1 MNAHDQLLLCEGVCR
16 QLGIISYHPDVERW
30 RGGRQRT
37 TPKTPETQ
45 SPSQTG
51 GSRSEVEVTASTDAR
66 VPTIRVNLVQSACLL
81 PHQSLVVDVSLA
93 GDGAE
98 LADTY
103 VLEPAELK
111 CGLLVDPA
119 LISVPAD
126 GDACAVLT
134 NPTGC
139 SMVLEEGN
147 SIGEAVP
154 ATLVCPPESTDDQP
168 GAARTQPALRQV
180 QSKSMT
186 WRRNKLAESI
196 KGLVP

>member
-1 MNAHDQLLLCEGVCR
+1 MNAHDQLLFCEGVCR

-111 CGLLVDPA
+111 CGLLVDLPS
-119 LISVPAD
+119 SVSLRM
-126 GDACAVLT
+126 GMRVLSSPTPLAAQWCWKKGTQLGKLCQPLWFVPLRVRMT
-134 NPTGC
+134 NHEPSQLC
-139 SMVLEEGN
+139 DRSSPN
-147 SIGEAVP
+147 
-154 ATLVCPPESTDDQP
+154 Q
-168 GAARTQPALRQV
+168 
-180 QSKSMT
+180 
-186 WRRNKLAESI
+186 
-196 KGLVP
+196 